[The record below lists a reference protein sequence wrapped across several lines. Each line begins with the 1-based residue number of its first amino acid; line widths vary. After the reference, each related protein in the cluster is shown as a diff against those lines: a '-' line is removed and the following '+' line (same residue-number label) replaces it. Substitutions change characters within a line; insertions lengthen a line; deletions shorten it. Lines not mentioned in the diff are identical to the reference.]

1 MTTTRMLRIAAAISL
16 LFTIG
21 HSMGGL
27 QQWSPMGDNAV
38 LKAMTDVRFATMGVS
53 RSYLD
58 FYMGLGWTI
67 SVLMAMETILLWQ
80 LASLAK
86 TEPARLRPIIAVIAL
101 ATVGSGIIAWRF
113 ILPVP
118 AIFSVVLL
126 IPLALAY
133 VAASDVRPLLR
144 SQAAGDRTE

>member
-1 MTTTRMLRIAAAISL
+1 MLRIAAVISL

>member
-1 MTTTRMLRIAAAISL
+1 MHGVTTTLLLRIASIISL

-27 QQWSPMGDNAV
+27 KQWSPMGGNPV
-38 LKAMTDVRFATMGVS
+38 LKSMTEVRFDTMGAN

-58 FYMGLGWTI
+58 FFLGFGWSI
-67 SVLMAMETILLWQ
+67 SVYMLMETMLLWQ

-101 ATVGSGIIAWRF
+101 ATVGTGVIAWRYIF
-113 ILPVP
+113 PVP
-118 AIFSVVLL
+118 AMFSSA
-126 IPLALAY
+126 LALAL
-133 VAASDVRPLLR
+133 A
-144 SQAAGDRTE
+144 

>member
-1 MTTTRMLRIAAAISL
+1 MLRIAAAISL